1 MEFGATNDPY
11 GTYEDSD
18 TFDFVGISGGIEKD
32 CANASIYNIG
42 DRIGQLIIMPY
53 PNIEFEEVD
62 ELSSTNRGEGGFGST
77 GK

>member
-1 MEFGATNDPY
+1 MDSNYRGEVKFKFKFGIGLDTLNKEFHTIIPY
-11 GTYEDSD
+11 NFYE
-18 TFDFVGISGGIEKD
+18 V
-32 CANASIYNIG
+32 G

-62 ELSSTNRGEGGFGST
+62 ELTSTNRGEGGFGST